1 MKVLRST
8 GVCALAALLLQAQA
22 ASAQYHGSWTM
33 FQAPIRVQDALLM
46 MDGSVLVERYAS
58 STGDW
63 WRLRPDASGNYV
75 NGTWSYDSSLPVI
88 GGVQYAPLYYCSAVL
103 PDGRAVVIGGEYN
116 YQLSGASFTYVTV
129 ETNKGAIYDP
139 ATRTWTALPPPTTS
153 RVGDSMC
160 SVLTTGP
167 HKGQLAIGPNSGSKM
182 YVLDPVALTWTDL
195 GVTGKVGSNSEEGWT
210 LLPDGTLYDVLAN
223 GTAANGTSNLT
234 LRYIPTLNQWV
245 SAGVSPVLLKDT
257 SSHETGAQVL
267 MYNGSV
273 FVAGA
278 DRNSGANVVFT
289 PPPGSTV
296 DNQLTAQGTF
306 LVAPAFP
313 RKPAATAPPMTNC
326 IGTAP
331 NLMCQLDDADAP
343 GALLPNGH
351 VLVPAAPGVF
361 NPDTY
366 FFEYDP
372 SNNTLN
378 EIARPSNAST
388 QIQYAYHMLLLPNGQ
403 VFAPTGGTLVPFYT
417 MDPTTGPD
425 PSWKPVITSVP
436 HSLTPGQ
443 RYSLSGMQ
451 INGLTEGAYYGDDYS
466 SATNYPIVRITN
478 HATGHVFWGR
488 PHDRDNLTITAGN
501 TVITTALDIPAN
513 LEPGTSDLVVIANGI
528 ASDPVEINHPPVTT
542 ASLDGTAGSNG
553 WFLSDVQV
561 TLHATDPDAPND
573 VAATYYSVDGGPVQT
588 YGAPFTVS
596 GDGVHQVTF
605 WSVDKA
611 GDTEAA
617 NTQSIKIDTTAPSLT
632 ASASLTSLW
641 PPNNKMV
648 DDVVNGT
655 LGDGTSGLDPAS
667 VTFTVVDS
675 YGAVQPSGSVTVNP
689 DGTFSFVVS
698 LEASRLGTDLA
709 GRTYTITVRAT
720 DQAGNTS
727 TAIIVVTVPHD
738 QGQ

>member
-1 MKVLRST
+1 VLL
-8 GVCALAALLLQAQA
+8 VAALSLLQSRA
-22 ASAQYHGSWTM
+22 ASAQYQGSWTM
-33 FQAPIRVQDALLM
+33 LQAPIRVQDALLL

-63 WRLRPDASGNYV
+63 WRLTPDATGSYV
-75 NGTWSYDSSLPVI
+75 NGTWTYDSSMPVI
-88 GGVQYAPLYYCSAVL
+88 GGIQYAPLYYCSAVL
-103 PDGRAVVIGGEYN
+103 PDGRAVIIGGEYN
-116 YQLSGASFTYVTV
+116 YQLSNGAFTYVTV
-129 ETNKGAIYDP
+129 ETTKGAIYDP
-139 ATRTWTALPPPTTS
+139 QTHAWTNLAPPSGVS
-153 RVGDSMC
+153 RIGDSMC
-160 SVLTTGP
+160 SVLASGP
-167 HKGQLAIGPNSGSKM
+167 HKGHLAIGPNSGSKM
-182 YVLDPVALTWTDL
+182 YMLDASTLTWTDL
-195 GVTGKVGSNSEEGWT
+195 AVTGKVGSNSEEGWT
-210 LLPDGTLYDVLAN
+210 LLPDGTFFDVLAN
-223 GTAANGTSNLT
+223 GTAANGTNNLT
-234 LRYIPTLNQWV
+234 LRYVPSLNQWV

-257 SSHETGAQVL
+257 SSHETGAQAL
-267 MYNGSV
+267 MYNGNI

-278 DRNSGANVVFT
+278 DRNSGANAVFI
-289 PPPGSTV
+289 PPAGSTV
-296 DNQLTAQGTF
+296 DNQSTAPGTF

-313 RKPAATAPPMTNC
+313 RKPYATAPPSTNC

-343 GALLPNGH
+343 GAVLPNGH

-378 EIARPSNAST
+378 EVVRPSNAAT
-388 QIQYAYHMLLLPNGQ
+388 QIQYAYHMLLLPTGQ
-403 VFAPTGGTLVPFYT
+403 VFAPTGGTTLPFYT
-417 MDPTTGPD
+417 MDPSTGPD
-425 PSWKPVITSVP
+425 PAWKPIITSVP

-443 RYSLSGMQ
+443 SYSLSGAQ
-451 INGLTEGAYYGDDYS
+451 LNGLTEGAYYGDDYA

-488 PHDRDNLTITAGN
+488 THDRDNLNITPGSTI
-501 TVITTALDIPAN
+501 ITTALDIPAN

-542 ASLDGTAGSNG
+542 ASLTGTAGTND
-553 WFLSDVQV
+553 WFVSDVQV
-561 TLHATDPDAPND
+561 TLSATDPDAADD
-573 VAATYYSVDGGPVQT
+573 VAATYYTIDGGAVQT
-588 YGAPFTVS
+588 YIAPFTVS
-596 GDGVHQVTF
+596 GDGVHQITF

-617 NTQSIKIDTTAPSLT
+617 NAQTIKIDATAPTLT

-641 PPNNKMV
+641 PPNHKMIP
-648 DDVVNGT
+648 DVVSGAFA
-655 LGDGTSGLDPAS
+655 DATSGIDPAS

-689 DGTFSFVVS
+689 DGSFSFVVS
-698 LEASRLGTDLA
+698 LEASRQGSDHD
-709 GRTYTITVRAT
+709 GRQYTITVRGV
-720 DQAGNTS
+720 DQAGNTAA
-727 TAIIVVTVPHD
+727 AIIIVTVPHD